1 MQPVTTRL
9 GISSHQMEDV
19 FCIWHTVGVAW
30 EVEFTDEFRDWW
42 NALSGEQQDDV
53 AHSVRHLIEFGPAL
67 GFPHSSKVGSSRYP
81 QDAGVADSERWEAAS
96 DTLRIQ
102 PAPLGNSLDRG
113 REDRSAHPRA
123 HASAACAGPSAMLR
137 LDMYR
142 GMKRIALPRTCF
154 GPAEVATSYV
164 RTRSAAPALDG
175 LHDST
180 TPPARAPDRLRS
192 GSLP

>member
-1 MQPVTTRL
+1 MAYC
-9 GISSHQMEDV
+9 G
-19 FCIWHTVGVAW
+19 CGVG
-30 EVEFTDEFRDWW
+30 VEFTDEFRDWW
-42 NALSGEQQDDV
+42 NALSEEQQDDV

-67 GFPHSSKVGSSRYP
+67 GFPHSSKVPVIRKC
-81 QDAGVADSERWEAAS
+81 AS
-96 DTLRIQ
+96 CRLRALGGRCVRIQ